1 MVSWYYVLGS
11 ERVGPVGV
19 ETLKDLFLKEEINL
33 ESYVWRK
40 GFQNWER
47 IKDVSELDFS
57 TPPEISKPKTERR
70 TDLKVAKGPEENK
83 KRNTEES
90 SPEIT
95 FNFDWK
101 SVREEEELFFI
112 KIGHDRK
119 AQLVSELF
127 GPYSLIELQDA
138 INDKRINNHSLIFAA
153 GMPGWVE
160 VGDTPLDP
168 KNLKLNTSNVLD
180 EAPLLIV
187 IEHSPKPLVALVQK
201 AGIKKCT
208 LLGAG
213 PFQAGKVVMCSMY
226 SGSALKAKNLKLNIE
241 EYNPRE
247 QKVLCS
253 VIEINESAKKIMQN
267 YAD

>member
-19 ETLKDLFLKEEINL
+19 ETLKDLFLRDEINS

-47 IKDVSELDFS
+47 IKDVSELDFNAH
-57 TPPEISKPKTERR
+57 PEISKPKAERR
-70 TDLKVAKGPEENK
+70 SDIKITKEEVHK
-83 KRNTEES
+83 EEPTKEN

-95 FNFDWK
+95 FHFDWK
-101 SVREEEELFFI
+101 SVRHDEELFFI

-119 AQLVSELF
+119 AQLESDLF
-127 GPYSLIELQDA
+127 GPYSLLELQDA
-138 INDKRINNHSLIFAA
+138 IDDKRINNHSLIFAA

-160 VGDTPLDP
+160 VGETPLDP
-168 KNLKLNTSNVLD
+168 KNLKLNISNILD
-180 EAPLLIV
+180 EAPLIIV
-187 IEHSPKPLVALVQK
+187 VEHSPVPLIALVQK

-226 SGSALKAKNLKLNIE
+226 SGTALKAKNLKLNIE
-241 EYNPRE
+241 EYHPRE

-253 VIEINESAKKIMQN
+253 VVEINESAKKIMQN